1 MITIFCEKWR
11 FFLKNECYD
20 QIFLLCFE
28 SKTPIFS
35 PIFWAE
41 RTKNH
46 NIGHPVGHPV
56 PDDEDWWF

>member
-1 MITIFCEKWR
+1 MA

-41 RTKNH
+41 RIKNH